1 MEARCAFARLARFC
15 SCGRGVGGVPH
26 EFDPA
31 PAFGSSREQRP
42 FRYLRSLR
50 ARLSGSYS
58 PYYFGAHQFAEASS
72 DQARDLISGTL
83 VRTRHAQVG
92 NCNCRRRDVF
102 GLGSGAPSSLF
113 AANNRTAAARERA
126 LTGYPARRFRSS
138 GMQREVGGSRD
149 AGGEHGI
156 SRQPI
161 ALAKP
166 DDPAVPV
173 VTYSYAF
180 YFCIRGCGCNGHPA
194 FPAPHLARDLVWQTL
209 GPSAPRERAAHAL
222 SYSKRRKTGIVLL
235 AG

>member
-15 SCGRGVGGVPH
+15 SCGRGVGGVLH

-72 DQARDLISGTL
+72 DQARNLISETL

-92 NCNCRRRDVF
+92 NCNCRRRDIF

-126 LTGYPARRFRSS
+126 LTEYSARRFRS
-138 GMQREVGGSRD
+138 GGTCGD
-149 AGGEHGI
+149 LLVCFFTFAYE
-156 SRQPI
+156 
-161 ALAKP
+161 A
-166 DDPAVPV
+166 AVA
-173 VTYSYAF
+173 TGT
-180 YFCIRGCGCNGHPA
+180 R
-194 FPAPHLARDLVWQTL
+194 
-209 GPSAPRERAAHAL
+209 L
-222 SYSKRRKTGIVLL
+222 SLRLI
-235 AG
+235 